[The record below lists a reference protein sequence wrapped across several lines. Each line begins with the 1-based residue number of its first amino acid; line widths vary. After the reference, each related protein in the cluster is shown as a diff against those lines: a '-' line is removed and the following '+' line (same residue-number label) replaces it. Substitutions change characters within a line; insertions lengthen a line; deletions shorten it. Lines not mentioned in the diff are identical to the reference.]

1 MNIRERIAEYNEE
14 ALLLDGH
21 DNAFIGLASRC
32 GGPVVALYDPDIIV
46 DTLHAQGMTTE
57 EAQEYYE
64 FNIAGGR

>member
-1 MNIRERIAEYNEE
+1 
-14 ALLLDGH
+14 
-21 DNAFIGLASRC
+21 
-32 GGPVVALYDPDIIV
+32 LYDPDIIV